1 MGIAFLLQ
9 WVVQWIAFFVRLLF
23 SGLHSLWCCSV
34 DRILCDVLCVLII
47 LMSLFGWQV
56 IVICQTCVCCILQG
70 VFSVD
75 CILCDVLCV
84 LFILMSLFGWQ
95 DIVICGTCVCCILG
109 VLLSGLHS
117 LWCVVQL
124 IASRSPSPTWTLR
137 APRAVT
143 TTTWGCS
150 VEMTP
155 MPQSWVATAAW
166 LFPRPSH
173 PQAPASSSS
182 SCQTQSRRKQASA
195 LCTHDPL
202 PVSAVGSGGTCGYV
216 DNAQVFPFA
225 GVL

>member
-1 MGIAFLLQ
+1 MAYPVACCSANNILCNVLFCGLLFYCNGLFGGLHSL
-9 WVVQWIAFFVRLLF
+9 WCVVQWIAFFLMLF

-34 DRILCDVLCVLII
+34 DCILCDVLCVLII
-47 LMSLFGWQV
+47 LMSLFGWQD

-70 VFSVD
+70 V
-75 CILCDVLCV
+75 
-84 LFILMSLFGWQ
+84 
-95 DIVICGTCVCCILG
+95 
-109 VLLSGLHS
+109 LLSGLHA

-173 PQAPASSSS
+173 PQAPASFSS
-182 SCQTQSRRKQASA
+182 SCRTQSRRKQASA
-195 LCTHDPL
+195 LCTHCLLYTSDAADE
-202 PVSAVGSGGTCGYV
+202 S
-216 DNAQVFPFA
+216 
-225 GVL
+225 